1 MRRISCNARFDLDLC
16 VGLNLAAHDCYK
28 NEEGQR
34 GKIAD
39 RANIFPVGFPGLV
52 RTVYEVGGFLL
63 PFAAAA
69 WGRLAGQ
76 AGPGVSSHRAPSIS
90 RRCQTRAA
98 KALTGGTQQFRQ
110 ITASKPL
117 KASLCLGEHF

>member
-52 RTVYEVGGFLL
+52 PTVYEVGGVLL
-63 PFAAAA
+63 AL
-69 WGRLAGQ
+69 GCEQLVSLAV
-76 AGPGVSSHRAPSIS
+76 PSWCRRA
-90 RRCQTRAA
+90 Q
-98 KALTGGTQQFRQ
+98 
-110 ITASKPL
+110 
-117 KASLCLGEHF
+117 